1 MLIRPKSASRT
12 RTRHVASE
20 TSSIVSESLLS
31 NPNSDKNDAMESRL
45 SEPSLL
51 EDMIPS
57 IQAKPCQ
64 AQMEI
69 NESTNKRFRKT
80 RNETRKR
87 SISSQDH
94 ITRKIIERIVA
105 HSSFYIF
112 VTKYYQQNLLRSI

>member
-12 RTRHVASE
+12 RTRHVASSE
-20 TSSIVSESLLS
+20 TSSIDSESLLS

-45 SEPSLL
+45 SETSLL

-57 IQAKPCQ
+57 IQATPFQIK
-64 AQMEI
+64 MEI
-69 NESTNKRFRKT
+69 NESTNKCFGKT

-94 ITRKIIERIVA
+94 VSRKIHKRDSGTNFIL
-105 HSSFYIF
+105 
-112 VTKYYQQNLLRSI
+112 YQNVSKI

>member
-45 SEPSLL
+45 SETSLL

-57 IQAKPCQ
+57 IQAIPFQ
-64 AQMEI
+64 IEREI
-69 NESTNKRFRKT
+69 NESTNKCFSKT

-94 ITRKIIERIVA
+94 ITRKINTRDSGTYFIL
-105 HSSFYIF
+105 YM
-112 VTKYYQQNLLRSI
+112 